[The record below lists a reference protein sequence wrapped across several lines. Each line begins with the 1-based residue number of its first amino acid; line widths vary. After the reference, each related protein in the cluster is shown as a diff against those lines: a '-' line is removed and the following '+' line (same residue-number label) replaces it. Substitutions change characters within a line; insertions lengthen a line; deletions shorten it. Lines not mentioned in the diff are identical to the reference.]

1 MSNNT
6 PETMTERQRYRQ
18 KWLEKVEGHYK
29 ENKYRLQKM
38 AHDWYKTLF
47 EKKKLKKRVC
57 EKLILEYVWRRQPK
71 NKEYMKKNAK
81 KLIKQCV
88 EGNKIKLWLERCRSR
103 CSN

>member
-1 MSNNT
+1 MMSNNT

-47 EKKKLKKRVC
+47 EKKK
-57 EKLILEYVWRRQPK
+57 
-71 NKEYMKKNAK
+71 
-81 KLIKQCV
+81 
-88 EGNKIKLWLERCRSR
+88 
-103 CSN
+103 